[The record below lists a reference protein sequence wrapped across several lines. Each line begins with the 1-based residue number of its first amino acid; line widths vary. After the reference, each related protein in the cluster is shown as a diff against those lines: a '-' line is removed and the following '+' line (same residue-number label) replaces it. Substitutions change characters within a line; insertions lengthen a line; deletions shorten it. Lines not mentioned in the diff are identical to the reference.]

1 MMEYLLL
8 IIGFVLIVK
17 FSDILVDAACSVAN
31 NLKIPKIVIA
41 LTVMAFGTCAPEI
54 AISFKSISAGNGS
67 MALSNVVGSC
77 IINVLMII
85 GLAAIISP
93 IKVKNDTINKEVP
106 LLCLITLIFS
116 ILVLDSTLINSMPN
130 TITRFDGIILLL
142 LFMIFVFYLYNIV
155 KEHKNKNRS
164 KPKYGMVKSIILVII
179 SIFVVAKASDLIVD
193 NAVIIANNLGVSHKI
208 ITMVIIVIG
217 TSLPELTMTVRS
229 AKKHEFDIALGNII
243 GTNIFNICIV
253 LGLPLTIYG
262 DVPISDFGIIDFVIL
277 FTSTVVLYIFAKTDK
292 KLNKSEGI
300 VMFLIFVCYYAY
312 ILLV

>member
-116 ILVLDSTLINSMPN
+116 ILVLDSTLVSSMPN
-130 TITRFDGIILLL
+130 TITRFDGIVLLL

-208 ITMVIIVIG
+208 ITMIIIVIG

-300 VMFLIFVCYYAY
+300 VMFLIFICYYAY

>member
-1 MMEYLLL
+1 MEYLLL
-8 IIGFVLIVK
+8 IIGFILIVK

-116 ILVLDSTLINSMPN
+116 ILVLDSTLVSSMPN

-208 ITMVIIVIG
+208 ITMIIIVIG

-253 LGLPLTIYG
+253 KSIHLNN
-262 DVPISDFGIIDFVIL
+262 FQ
-277 FTSTVVLYIFAKTDK
+277 STFR
-292 KLNKSEGI
+292 
-300 VMFLIFVCYYAY
+300 
-312 ILLV
+312 

>member
-1 MMEYLLL
+1 MEYILL
-8 IIGFVLIVK
+8 IIGFILIVK
-17 FSDILVDAACSVAN
+17 FSDILVDAACSVAH
-31 NLKIPKIVIA
+31 NLKIPKVVIA
-41 LTVMAFGTCAPEI
+41 LTIMAFGTCAPEI

-93 IKVKNDTINKEVP
+93 IKVKNDTINKEMP

-116 ILVLDSTLINSMPN
+116 ILVLDSTLVKALPQ

-142 LFMIFVFYLYNIV
+142 LFMIFIFYLYNII
-155 KEHKNKNRS
+155 KENKNKS
-164 KPKYGMVKSIILVII
+164 KTKPKYNMIKSIILVII
-179 SIFVVAKASDLIVD
+179 SIFVVAKSSDLIVD
-193 NAVIIANNLGVSHKI
+193 NAVIIANNLNVSHKI

-262 DVPISDFGIIDFVIL
+262 DVPITDFGIIDFAIL
-277 FTSTVVLYIFAKTDK
+277 FTSVIVLYIFAKTDK
-292 KLNKSEGI
+292 KLNKTEGI
-300 VMFLIFVCYYAY
+300 VMFLIFICYYAY
-312 ILLV
+312 ILLI

>member
-1 MMEYLLL
+1 MEYLLL
-8 IIGFVLIVK
+8 IIGFILIVK

-54 AISFKSISAGNGS
+54 AISFKSITAGNGS

-116 ILVLDSTLINSMPN
+116 ILVLDSTLVSSMPN

-208 ITMVIIVIG
+208 ITMIIIVIG

-300 VMFLIFVCYYAY
+300 VIFVCYYAY

>member
-1 MMEYLLL
+1 MEYILL
-8 IIGFVLIVK
+8 IIGFILIVK

-31 NLKIPKIVIA
+31 NLKIPKVVIA
-41 LTVMAFGTCAPEI
+41 LTIMAFGTCAPEI

-93 IKVKNDTINKEVP
+93 IKVKNDTINKEMP

-116 ILVLDSTLINSMPN
+116 ILVLDSTLVKALPK

-142 LFMIFVFYLYNIV
+142 LFMIFVFYLFNIV
-155 KEHKNKNRS
+155 KENKNKS
-164 KPKYGMVKSIILVII
+164 KTKPKYNMIKSIILVMI
-179 SIFVVAKASDLIVD
+179 SIFVVAKSSDLIVD
-193 NAVIIANNLGVSHKI
+193 NAVIIANNLNVSHKI

-217 TSLPELTMTVRS
+217 TSLPELTMTIRS

-262 DVPISDFGIIDFVIL
+262 DVPITDFGIIDFAIL
-277 FTSTVVLYIFAKTDK
+277 FTSVIVLYIFAKTDK
-292 KLNKSEGI
+292 KLNKTEGI
-300 VMFLIFVCYYAY
+300 VMFLIFICYYSY

>member
-1 MMEYLLL
+1 MEYLLL
-8 IIGFVLIVK
+8 IIGFILIVK

-54 AISFKSISAGNGS
+54 AISFKSISAGNDS

-116 ILVLDSTLINSMPN
+116 ILVLDSTLVSSMPN

-208 ITMVIIVIG
+208 ITMIIIVIG

-292 KLNKSEGI
+292 KLNKSEGL
-300 VMFLIFVCYYAY
+300 VMFLIFVCYCAY

>member
-116 ILVLDSTLINSMPN
+116 ILVLDSTLVSSMPN
-130 TITRFDGIILLL
+130 NITRFDGIILLL

-208 ITMVIIVIG
+208 ITMIIIVIG

-253 LGLPLTIYG
+253 LGLPLIIYG

-300 VMFLIFVCYYAY
+300 VMFLIFICYYAY